1 MRVQSG
7 YDLQSS
13 QKLVKSN
20 LHTKMRCS
28 LSVNGLR
35 RFLFGNFKA
44 VAEITKADY
53 HIRILFREPFL
64 NV

>member
-13 QKLVKSN
+13 QKIVNSN

-28 LSVNGLR
+28 VSVNGLR
-35 RFLFGNFKA
+35 RF
-44 VAEITKADY
+44 
-53 HIRILFREPFL
+53 FRFFVWAISNGCRNHQSRLLYPCTRW
-64 NV
+64 